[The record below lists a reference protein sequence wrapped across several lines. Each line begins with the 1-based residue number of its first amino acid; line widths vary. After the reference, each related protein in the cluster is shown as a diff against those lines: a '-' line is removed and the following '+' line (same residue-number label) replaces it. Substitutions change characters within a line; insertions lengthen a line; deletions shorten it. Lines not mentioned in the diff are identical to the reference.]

1 MTREH
6 AGRTK
11 KWISHVVIEIRERQ
25 KADLR
30 CSSKKWSYG
39 VVLKSGFLAEKNN
52 DNGDDDGDGDGDDN
66 GDDDGDDDDDN
77 LDGDARE
84 W

>member
-1 MTREH
+1 M
-6 AGRTK
+6 
-11 KWISHVVIEIRERQ
+11 VIEIRQRQ

-52 DNGDDDGDGDGDDN
+52 DNGDDDGDGDDN
-66 GDDDGDDDDDN
+66 DYDDD
-77 LDGDARE
+77 
-84 W
+84 

>member
-1 MTREH
+1 MTRKH

-11 KWISHVVIEIRERQ
+11 KWISHVVIEIQERQ

-30 CSSKKWSYG
+30 CSSKKWSSG

-52 DNGDDDGDGDGDDN
+52 DNGDDDGD
-66 GDDDGDDDDDN
+66 DDDDN